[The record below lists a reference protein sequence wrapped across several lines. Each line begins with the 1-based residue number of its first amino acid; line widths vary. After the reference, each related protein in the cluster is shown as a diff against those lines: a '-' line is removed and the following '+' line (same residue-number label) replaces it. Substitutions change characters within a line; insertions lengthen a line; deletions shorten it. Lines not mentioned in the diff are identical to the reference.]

1 MSVKQARKIGFFS
14 ALAILIGS
22 VIGIGI
28 FLKNGSVFAANYQN
42 GYGILIS
49 WIIAAVVSVCTA
61 FSFAEVSS
69 TEHSKAGLAS
79 WAGKLIGKK
88 TGYFIKVNMPFFYFS
103 ILMVA
108 IFIFTGE
115 ALFSIFDQNNKI
127 PFYWVVI
134 VSIFI
139 FAGLVALNT
148 FAFHA
153 SKQMQMVITI
163 VKFLPIVLVIILG
176 FAFFNQVENGNRFN
190 VIISGGENGST
201 TVSPLGPINPAGIL
215 SSLPAILFAF
225 DSFLGVGNLSKEMK
239 KPEMVSK
246 VIVFGMIFCSII
258 YILITIVQILVGEGI
273 VSNVFKAI
281 FQDNVKVQLAFEYI
295 VKVSMFIAVFGVANS
310 ITMTSIRSFDYLI
323 HERIVYKAD
332 VLYTLSGKKELIP
345 GAILFSISCVPWFII
360 NLIFAIVFKHD
371 AFTDGM
377 SNFPTLFFFAVYG
390 IVILFAIINRFTKKV
405 EITKVK
411 GFMPIA
417 IFACIGIL
425 VIFGYQFFY
434 DFMYNAFSNPNGTLS
449 WGVFYGPSDA
459 ALKVKNWE
467 GSIVFFSFIILFI
480 GIPFINY
487 LLVKKEKKI
496 QTIKLKKEIKKL
508 CLNQ

>member
-1 MSVKQARKIGFFS
+1 MSVKKARKIGFFS

-28 FLKNGSVFAANYQN
+28 FLKNGSVFLANDQN
-42 GYGILIS
+42 GYGVLIS

-69 TEHSKAGLAS
+69 SEHSKAGLAG
-79 WAGKLIGKK
+79 WAGKLIGRRA
-88 TGYFIKVNMPFFYFS
+88 GYFIKVNMPFFYFS
-103 ILMVA
+103 ILMVT

-115 ALFSIFDQNNKI
+115 ALFSIFDTNNKV
-127 PFYWVVI
+127 PFYWIVI
-134 VSIFI
+134 SSIVL
-139 FAGLVALNT
+139 FAGLVILNT

-163 VKFLPIVLVIILG
+163 VKFIPIILVIVLG
-176 FAFFNQVENGNRFN
+176 FAFFNQVANGNRFE
-190 VIISGGENGST
+190 VILTPGENGELKP
-201 TVSPLGPINPAGIL
+201 SPLGQINPAGIL
-215 SSLPAILFAF
+215 SALPAILFAF

-246 VIVFGMIFCSII
+246 VIVVGMIFCSII
-258 YILITIVQILVGEGI
+258 YIIITVVQILVGEGI
-273 VSNVFKAI
+273 VSSVFDAI
-281 FQDNVKVQLAFEYI
+281 FKHNETAKSAFNYI
-295 VKVSMFIAVFGVANS
+295 VKISMFIAIFGVANS

-323 HERIVYKAD
+323 YERIVYKAD
-332 VLYTLSGKKELIP
+332 ALYAMANKKELIP
-345 GAILFSISCVPWFII
+345 GAILFSISCIPWFII
-360 NLIFAIVFKHD
+360 NMIFAIVFKHD

-390 IVILFAIINRFTKKV
+390 VVILFGIINRFTKKIEV
-405 EITKVK
+405 RKVR

-434 DFMYNAFSNPNGTLS
+434 DFMYNAFSNPNDTLS
-449 WGVFYGPSDA
+449 WGVFYGPSGTER
-459 ALKVKNWE
+459 VKNWE

-487 LLVKKEKKI
+487 LLVKKEKEMH
-496 QTIKLKKEIKKL
+496 TIKLKKEIKKL

>member
-1 MSVKQARKIGFFS
+1 MSVNKARKIGFFS

-28 FLKNGSVFAANYQN
+28 FLKNGSVFAANNQN

-61 FSFAEVSS
+61 FSFAEVLS
-69 TEHSKAGLAS
+69 TEHSKAGLAG
-79 WAGKLIGKK
+79 WAGKLIGKR

-103 ILMVA
+103 ILMVT

-115 ALFSIFDQNNKI
+115 ALFSLFDPNQKI

-134 VSIFI
+134 ASIFI
-139 FAGLVALNT
+139 FIGLVALNT

-163 VKFLPIVLVIILG
+163 VKFIPIILVIILG
-176 FAFFNQVENGNRFN
+176 FAFFNQVQGGNRFEVMETPN
-190 VIISGGENGST
+190 NGT
-201 TVSPLGPINPAGIL
+201 QPIGPINPAGIL

-239 KPEMVSK
+239 KPQMVSK
-246 VIVFGMIFCSII
+246 VIVVGMIFCSII
-258 YILITIVQILVGEGI
+258 YILITVVQILVGKGI
-273 VSNVFKAI
+273 VSDVFAAI
-281 FQDNVKVQLAFEYI
+281 FSDNETAKTTFNYI
-295 VKVSMFIAVFGVANS
+295 VKISMFIAVFGVANS
-310 ITMTSIRSFDYLI
+310 ITMTSIRSFDYVI
-323 HERIVYKAD
+323 HERIIYKAD
-332 VLYTLSGKKELIP
+332 VLYAMSGKREMIP
-345 GAILFSISCVPWFII
+345 GAILFTLSCIPWFAI
-360 NLIFAIVFKHD
+360 NLILAIVFKHD
-371 AFTDGM
+371 AFTDGI

-390 IVILFAIINRFTKKV
+390 IVILFGIINRRTKKV
-405 EITKVK
+405 KVEKVK

-417 IFACIGIL
+417 IIACVGIL
-425 VIFGYQFFY
+425 IIFGYQFFY

-449 WGVFYGPSDA
+449 WGVFYGPSTAD
-459 ALKVKNWE
+459 KVKNWQ

-480 GIPFINY
+480 GMPFINY
-487 LLVKKEKKI
+487 LLVKKDKER
-496 QTIKLKKEIKKL
+496 QAIKLKKEIKKL